1 MRARLLGTLLWT
13 GTAALVVLLARSIA
27 YAITP
32 SPAARLL
39 EHRVGGPALP
49 VLTLVALALGASFA
63 IAVCWLASV
72 AVRERALLE
81 RRALVAPRQTFRTGR
96 AVVTALVLAAVTSLA
111 GGLVEAYLH
120 WRAGLGWHGLQCVF
134 GPVHRDLRPLE
145 TGLSFVAA
153 ALVAASGHVFA
164 WMRRTFASLRAL
176 PRPSLRE
183 RTAQDGIREVRHALW
198 SARSGIPR
206 APPAFS

>member
-1 MRARLLGTLLWT
+1 MLRTVSWVAA
-13 GTAALVVLLARSIA
+13 AALTVLLARSIA
-27 YAITP
+27 YAVAP

-39 EHRVGGPALP
+39 EHRAGGPALP

-81 RRALVAPRQTFRTGR
+81 RRSLVMPMESFRIGR
-96 AVVTALVLAAVTSLA
+96 ALIGALVLAAFTSFA
-111 GGLVEAYLH
+111 GGLIEAYLH

-134 GPVHRDLRPLE
+134 GPLHRDLIPIE

-153 ALVAASGHVFA
+153 AIIAAADHVAA
-164 WMRRTFASLRAL
+164 WMRRTFALFRELPPASLLEPAAAGGL
-176 PRPSLRE
+176 LDLLHE
-183 RTAQDGIREVRHALW
+183 LW
-198 SARSGIPR
+198 SGRAGNPR